1 MERRLIIFGDPDLGG
16 ILGVL
21 WRDEQ
26 AVIVILL
33 GQAE

>member
-1 MERRLIIFGDPDLGG
+1 MERRLIIFRDLGG
-16 ILGVL
+16 IFGVL